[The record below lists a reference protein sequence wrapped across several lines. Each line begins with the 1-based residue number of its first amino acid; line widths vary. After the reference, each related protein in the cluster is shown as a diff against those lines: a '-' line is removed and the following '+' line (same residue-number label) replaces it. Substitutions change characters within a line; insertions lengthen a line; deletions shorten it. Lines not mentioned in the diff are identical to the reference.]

1 LKIFVCE
8 FITGGGLYREPL
20 PASLAREGVLMR
32 DALLR
37 DLRELQDVEVTI
49 TYDNRLPAPTYASQ
63 AIPVSIHDDVWQIW
77 SQCIA
82 EADAVWPIAPETNG
96 VLLRLTELV
105 NSHHKTLLGC
115 GTEGVRL
122 ASSKLA
128 THLALQA
135 AGVSAVPTYKLETWP
150 KNQATHWVAKPDDG
164 VGCEDSAYFATSQAL
179 ANWIAQG
186 REASHIIQPF
196 QAGIPASIS
205 MLCKQG
211 QAWLLSCNQQKI
223 TLDSSTFTYHGS
235 VLNGMAEHWPAFETV
250 AQQVAHAI
258 PSLSGYV
265 GIDILVDESRI
276 YVLEVNPRL
285 TTSYVGLH
293 EAIGCNPA
301 RLVLDLLYNHGF
313 QPSDFKMPEEISRN
327 VIEVTLAVT
336 LND

>member
-1 LKIFVCE
+1 
-8 FITGGGLYREPL
+8 
-20 PASLAREGVLMR
+20 MR

-37 DLRELQDVEVTI
+37 DLGELQDVEVAI
-49 TYDNRLPAPTYASQ
+49 TYDTRLPVPTSISQ
-63 AIPVSIHDDVWQIW
+63 AIPVSNQDDVWQIW

-82 EADAVWPIAPETNG
+82 EADAIWPIAPETG
-96 VLLRLTELV
+96 GMLLRLTELV

-115 GTEGVRL
+115 GVEGVKL

-128 THLALQA
+128 TYLALQA
-135 AGVSAVPTYKLETWP
+135 AGVCTVPTYKPQDWP
-150 KNQATHWVAKPDDG
+150 KDQRMHWVAKPDDG
-164 VGCEDSAYFATSQAL
+164 VGCEGSAYFATSETL
-179 ANWIAQG
+179 VNWIAQG

-196 QAGIPASIS
+196 QTGIPASIS
-205 MLCKQG
+205 MLCKRG

-223 TLDSSTFTYHGS
+223 TLDSGTFAYHGS
-235 VLNGMAEHWPAFETV
+235 VLNGMAGHWPAFEIV
-250 AQQVAHAI
+250 AQQVASAI

-265 GIDILVDESRI
+265 GIDILVDENQI

-327 VIEVTLAVT
+327 VIEVTLDVT